1 MPERSVA
8 FRLLLAA
15 VLPACSCS
23 SEDSGPRA
31 ITTTREIDIAPGQH
45 QIGATSEDRFG
56 SMTAPNAAEP
66 AAPARELVW
75 DNPPGWIELP
85 PTEMRRANLQPAGN
99 PDAECYFSVLG
110 GGGGGMLDNV
120 NRWRG
125 QMGQPPLDAAGVAA
139 LPKRLLMGLDGV
151 LVELEG
157 DFTAMGGAAKSGYV
171 LRGVIAAFGEQALFV
186 KLTGP
191 AAAVAAE
198 AANFDAFANSL
209 RLEEVGASAAHDEHD
224 GHDHAAEAASGAGS
238 TSGAAAANPLGGSN
252 QGIEWSA
259 PSGWTRDPD
268 RATRVAT
275 LRPPN
280 TTQTECAITSLSSDG
295 GGIKSNVDRWRGQ
308 IGLGPISVDEL
319 ADLPTVTLC
328 GKEGVLLDLIGAF
341 EDSMNQRSIP
351 QARMLGA
358 MVLLG
363 DRSLFVKMTGPETEI
378 DDVVRDA
385 FRELCAS
392 LKR

>member
-8 FRLLLAA
+8 FRLLLAL
-15 VLPACSCS
+15 VLPACGCS

-31 ITTTREIDIAPGQH
+31 ITTTREIDVAAGDYLV
-45 QIGATSEDRFG
+45 GATSEERFPQPPPP
-56 SMTAPNAAEP
+56 APPKP
-66 AAPARELVW
+66 AAPALPARELVW
-75 DNPPGWIELP
+75 DNPPGWVELP

-125 QMGQPPLDAAGVAA
+125 QMSQPPLDAAGVAA
-139 LPKRLLMGLDGV
+139 LSKRLLMGLDGV
-151 LVELEG
+151 QVELEG
-157 DFTAMGGAAKSGYV
+157 DFTAMGGAPKSGYV

-191 AAAVAAE
+191 AAVVAAE
-198 AANFDAFANSL
+198 AANFDAFMNSL
-209 RLEEVGASAAHDEHD
+209 RLEEVGAAHSEGD
-224 GHDHAAEAASGAGS
+224 GHDHAAEAASD
-238 TSGAAAANPLGGSN
+238 TAANPLGGSN
-252 QGIEWSA
+252 QGLEWSA

-268 RATRVAT
+268 RTTRVAT

-280 TTQTECAITSLSSDG
+280 TTETECAITSLSSDG

-308 IGLGPISVDEL
+308 IGLGPIAVDEL
-319 ADLPTVTLC
+319 AKLPTVTLC
-328 GKEGVLLDLIGAF
+328 GKEGVLIDLLGAF

-363 DRSLFVKMTGPETEI
+363 DRSLFIKLTGPETEV